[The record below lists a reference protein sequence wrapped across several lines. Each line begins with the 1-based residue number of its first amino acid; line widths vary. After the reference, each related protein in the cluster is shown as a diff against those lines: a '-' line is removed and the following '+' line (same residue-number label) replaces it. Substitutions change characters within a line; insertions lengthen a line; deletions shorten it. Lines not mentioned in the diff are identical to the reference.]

1 MNRYFS
7 EAIFRPDN
15 SRPQDYREL
24 ALLNGNLD
32 QQHKLLWQ
40 LFPNPPDTPRPFLYR
55 HRLDDAVVG
64 RHCARFWLLSEQLP
78 TAPDSRWQ
86 LRSKRYAPQF
96 RNGQCLRF
104 ELRTSPSVAR
114 VNPRLAPRPGRQIPR
129 SSRFDPVA
137 LALAALPKEQRAAE
151 RQRWIDEK
159 LALWLREKAARCGFD
174 CNHLSPVT
182 VLRYEPVDQP
192 RDKGGDLRFSIADF
206 SGELEVTDAQQ
217 FAQTALN
224 GLGHQR
230 GFGCGLLLLRPTQT
244 CRDSAPEDEQEDE

>member
-1 MNRYFS
+1 MSRYFS
-7 EAIFRPDN
+7 EAVFRPG
-15 SRPQDYREL
+15 SSPGDYREL
-24 ALLNGNLD
+24 ASLNGNVD
-32 QQHKLLWQ
+32 CQHKLLWQ
-40 LFPNPPDTPRPFLYR
+40 LFPNPPETPRPFLYR
-55 HRLDDAVVG
+55 HRIEDTVLDQ
-64 RHCARFWLLSEQLP
+64 RCARFWLLSEQAP

-96 RNGQCLRF
+96 RNGQRLRF

-114 VNPRLAPRPGRQIPR
+114 VDPKRSPRPGRQIPR

-174 CNHLSPVT
+174 CNQTSPVI
-182 VLRYEPVDQP
+182 VQRYEPVEQP

-206 SGELEVTDAQQ
+206 SGELEVTDAERFTQ
-217 FAQTALN
+217 AALN

-230 GFGCGLLLLRPTQT
+230 GFGCGLLLLRPT
-244 CRDSAPEDEQEDE
+244 RNSLDDDEDEDE